1 MLGENIEVLVCSAA
15 HSLILPHK
23 HEKVP
28 IQDLLDY
35 KNEEANIGRFGLFN
49 VTSPN
54 LNTYYPDVKPEDLK
68 PAEDDFIY
76 PVFRLLSEIV
86 VSKFGSPI
94 DFRKQGVLKN
104 SMKLL
109 EGQTVYTEH
118 EDVVGNHIGVVTETF
133 WQEAY
138 TVNGIK
144 VPAGINGVLKVDGKS
159 NPKIARG
166 ILMEPP
172 AIHSDSVSVVYR
184 WSKSHDIDD
193 FYEKLGTYDEKGE
206 LIRKVV
212 DEILLYTELSL
223 VPHGADPFAKLLNG
237 NTIRNP
243 EFSAKMYSLHGNK
256 LSMSDF
262 KNLPKGDIEIEISQF
277 NNNFNPENPK
287 KDDKMKDFLL
297 KLAGKVGHQVEGE
310 PDGDKLIEFISNKFA
325 ENMKNETDYA
335 SEIMTLKKSNGDLQ
349 ASVDQL
355 TQDLAT
361 YNEKKNF
368 IEIGED
374 QLSNVRTEAEKFYKL
389 LKGEKADEAILTLIQ
404 GADIKAATSLLKQY
418 EDEFNELVPLSCAK
432 CHSTEI
438 TRATSKRE
446 DEDEN
451 KDDSKPVIRSNFE
464 VFERRRVKT
473 FDTSRIHGS

>member
-1 MLGENIEVLVCSAA
+1 
-15 HSLILPHK
+15 
-23 HEKVP
+23 
-28 IQDLLDY
+28 
-35 KNEEANIGRFGLFN
+35 
-49 VTSPN
+49 
-54 LNTYYPDVKPEDLK
+54 
-68 PAEDDFIY
+68 
-76 PVFRLLSEIV
+76 
-86 VSKFGSPI
+86 
-94 DFRKQGVLKN
+94 
-104 SMKLL
+104 
-109 EGQTVYTEH
+109 
-118 EDVVGNHIGVVTETF
+118 
-133 WQEAY
+133 
-138 TVNGIK
+138 
-144 VPAGINGVLKVDGKS
+144 
-159 NPKIARG
+159 
-166 ILMEPP
+166 
-172 AIHSDSVSVVYR
+172 
-184 WSKSHDIDD
+184 
-193 FYEKLGTYDEKGE
+193 
-206 LIRKVV
+206 
-212 DEILLYTELSL
+212 
-223 VPHGADPFAKLLNG
+223 
-237 NTIRNP
+237 
-243 EFSAKMYSLHGNK
+243 
-256 LSMSDF
+256 MSDF

-335 SEIMTLKKSNGDLQ
+335 SEITTLKKSNVDLQ

-446 DEDEN
+446 DEDKN
-451 KDDSKPVIRSNFE
+451 KDDSKPVIRSYFE